1 MSENPTSPIPHA
13 YFTELSVEGVKC
25 FRHPQSLSLRQG
37 QKPTRWTILIGDNG
51 TGKTTLL
58 QLIALL
64 RPIPIPIPGKS
75 RKDTKAAWTM
85 DPTMS
90 QKAYGMVEPKRVAR
104 VSVRA
109 VDLSSLNAVPE
120 AYYTFH
126 LEILID
132 SSSQTTNGHDV
143 TEAKSV
149 VFGYGFNRRLQ
160 SNAPLVS
167 PEETHSEVA
176 SLFDAN
182 APLIPAEEWYLQRD
196 YATLRLPEGSVERE
210 QAKAELARIER
221 VLLSLLPEITRLEV
235 VVPDP
240 KAGGA
245 QLHAH
250 TQYGRVRITELGQGY
265 QSTLAWVVD
274 LAARMSAAYP
284 ESANPLAEPAV
295 VLVDEIDLHLHPRW
309 QRSLLAQLSEQFPNV
324 QWIVT
329 AHSPLIVQNAPEKTN
344 IAVLRREGD
353 QVVIDNNPQSVRD
366 WRLDQILTSDLFGI
380 PSARAK
386 TFDDKIE
393 RRDALLEKSRLTPT
407 EQQELE
413 ALETKL
419 AGFTFGEGRLEMEV
433 NRVLEAAAKE
443 KDTR

>member
-1 MSENPTSPIPHA
+1 
-13 YFTELSVEGVKC
+13 VKC
-25 FRHPQSLSLRQG
+25 FRNQQTLSLSQNQL
-37 QKPTRWTILIGDNG
+37 PARWTILIGDNG

-58 QLIALL
+58 RLIALM
-64 RPIPIPIPGKS
+64 RPVPIPIPSEKR
-75 RKDTKAAWTM
+75 RKDTMPAWALESSM
-85 DPTMS
+85 RLRALD
-90 QKAYGMVEPKRVAR
+90 MVEYERHAR
-104 VSVRA
+104 VQLRA
-109 VDLSSLNAVPE
+109 SDSCVLNA
-120 AYYTFH
+120 ASIDDYTFRME
-126 LEILID
+126 LFNTATVQ
-132 SSSQTTNGHDV
+132 SSSGHDV
-143 TEAKSV
+143 TEARSV

-167 PEETHSEVA
+167 PDEAQSEVA

-196 YATLRLPEGSVERE
+196 YATFRLPEGSVERE
-210 QAKAELARIER
+210 QARVERARIEG
-221 VLLSLLPEITRLEV
+221 VLLALLPEISRLEV

-250 TQYGRVRITELGQGY
+250 TRYGRVRITELGQGY

-284 ESANPLAEPAV
+284 ASANPLAEPAV

-309 QRSLLAQLSEQFPNV
+309 QRSLLAQLTEQFPNV

-329 AHSPLIVQNAPEKTN
+329 AHSPLIVQNTPNATN

-353 QVVIDNNPQSVRD
+353 QVVIDNSPQSVRD

-386 TFDDKIE
+386 TFDEHIE
-393 RRDALLEKSRLTPT
+393 RRDALLEKSRRTP
-407 EQQELE
+407 EEEHELDE
-413 ALETKL
+413 LDQKL

-433 NRVLEAAAKE
+433 NRVLNDAAKA
-443 KDTR
+443 KVSQ